1 MYDGR
6 TGSASPFEQTVYLL
20 STAGRAV
27 DRLLAGRLDTRGM
40 GPAHQALLSAL
51 ARLGP
56 HGRRDLTEHAAAT
69 GTDADQALDDLLSA
83 GLVHAM
89 VVHIGGRQEVLTIT
103 PAGQAALDVLH
114 EDASV
119 VQEDLLAPLTK
130 GQRAELNSLLRRVCA
145 AAARG
150 AGRRTPAKPGPGWVL
165 TGGQRRRWVVEE
177 KDAAGAVRHPEQAAT
192 GAQVGPVTGAQDD
205 RRP

>member
-6 TGSASPFEQTVYLL
+6 TGSTSPFEQTVYLL

-27 DRLLAGRLDTRGM
+27 DRLLADRLDARGM

-51 ARLGP
+51 AQLGP

-69 GTDADQALDDLLSA
+69 ATATAATGADSAQALDDLLSA
-83 GLVHAM
+83 GLVHSM
-89 VVHIGGRQEVLTIT
+89 VVQIGGRQEVLTIT

-114 EDASV
+114 DDASA
-119 VQEDLLAPLTK
+119 VQGDLLGSLTK
-130 GQRAELNSLLRRVCA
+130 GQRAELNSLLRRVCT

-150 AGRRTPAKPGPGWVL
+150 AGRRTPSPSPSGPGWVL
-165 TGGQRRRWVVEE
+165 TGGQRRRWISE
-177 KDAAGAVRHPEQAAT
+177 
-192 GAQVGPVTGAQDD
+192 
-205 RRP
+205 

>member
-6 TGSASPFEQTVYLL
+6 TGSTSPFEQTVYLL
-20 STAGRAV
+20 STAGRAA
-27 DRLLAGRLDTRGM
+27 DRLLADRLGSRGM
-40 GPAHQALLSAL
+40 GRAHQTLLSAL
-51 ARLGP
+51 AQLGP
-56 HGRRDLTEHAAAT
+56 HGRHDLVERAAAT

-83 GLVHAM
+83 GLVHSM

-114 EDASV
+114 EDASA

-145 AAARG
+145 AAGRG
-150 AGRRTPAKPGPGWVL
+150 AGRRTPARPGPRWVL
-165 TGGQRRRWVVEE
+165 TGGQRRRWVVEQ
-177 KDAAGAVRHPEQAAT
+177 DAAAGAAAR
-192 GAQVGPVTGAQDD
+192 PD
-205 RRP
+205 RAAPGR

>member
-6 TGSASPFEQTVYLL
+6 TGSTSPFEQTVYLL

-27 DRLLAGRLDTRGM
+27 DRLLADRLDARGM

-51 ARLGP
+51 AQLGP

-69 GTDADQALDDLLSA
+69 ATAATGADSAQALDDLLSA
-83 GLVHAM
+83 GLVHSM
-89 VVHIGGRQEVLTIT
+89 VVQIGGRQEVLTIT

-114 EDASV
+114 DDASA
-119 VQEDLLAPLTK
+119 VQGDLLSSLTK
-130 GQRAELNSLLRRVCA
+130 GQRAELNSLLRRVCT

-150 AGRRTPAKPGPGWVL
+150 AGRRTPSPSPSPSGPGWVL
-165 TGGQRRRWVVEE
+165 TGGQRRRWISE
-177 KDAAGAVRHPEQAAT
+177 
-192 GAQVGPVTGAQDD
+192 
-205 RRP
+205 